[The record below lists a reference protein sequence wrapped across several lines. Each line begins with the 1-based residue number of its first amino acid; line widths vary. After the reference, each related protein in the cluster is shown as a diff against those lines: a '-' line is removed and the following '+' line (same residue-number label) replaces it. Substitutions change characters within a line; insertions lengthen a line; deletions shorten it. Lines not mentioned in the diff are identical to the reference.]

1 MQTPS
6 ALQLSRLCK
15 IDYDSH
21 TYQPVESSVMQ
32 EESVVYGC
40 IKDTVYSDESG
51 QFHLHRTTNQQVMQ
65 QLPSI
70 EDWPLLSREMFSM
83 PELAADLEGSNTN
96 VVHFGTS
103 YKAVEHE
110 WEQWIGKFEAMLKQ
124 MYWVSAT
131 VHLDTELNGRHTFI
145 WESEDEYHLP
155 NSDDLSVR
163 CEWSRESLI
172 F

>member
-1 MQTPS
+1 MDQ
-6 ALQLSRLCK
+6 
-15 IDYDSH
+15 
-21 TYQPVESSVMQ
+21 
-32 EESVVYGC
+32 ESVVYGC
-40 IKDTVYSDESG
+40 IKDTVFSDESD
-51 QFHLHRTTNQQVMQ
+51 QSHVRREANQKAMAD
-65 QLPSI
+65 LPSI

-83 PELAADLEGSNTN
+83 PDIATEIDETNTN

-103 YKAVEHE
+103 YKAVEYE

-145 WESEDEYHLP
+145 WEAEDEYHVP
-155 NSDDLSVR
+155 NSGELSVR
-163 CEWSRESLI
+163 CEWSRESLA